1 MNPRIRGDRGDAT
14 TEMVLTVP
22 ALMLVVF
29 LIIQFGVWYHANN
42 VAEAAAQEGVR
53 AARVMDGTAA
63 AGQTTAASFMARNAP
78 GAVTGTVVSVTRN
91 TNITQVDITATL
103 AAIIPGI
110 HLPVHATAVSP
121 VERFRPPR

>member
-1 MNPRIRGDRGDAT
+1 MHPRIRGDRGDAT

-29 LIIQFGVWYHANN
+29 IIIQFGIWYHVNN

-53 AARVMDGTAA
+53 AARVMDGTAI
-63 AGQTTAASFMARNAP
+63 AGQATAAAFMVRNAP
-78 GAVTGTVVSVTRN
+78 GAVTGTVVSATRN
-91 TNITQVDITATL
+91 VNTAQVDIDATL

-110 HLPVHATAVSP
+110 RLPVHATAVSP

>member
-1 MNPRIRGDRGDAT
+1 MHPRIRGDRGDAT

-29 LIIQFGVWYHANN
+29 IIIQFGIWYHANN

-53 AARVMDGTAA
+53 AARVMDGTAT
-63 AGQTTAASFMARNAP
+63 AGQTTAAAFMTRNAP
-78 GAVTGTVVSVTRN
+78 GAVTGTVVSATRN
-91 TNITQVDITATL
+91 INIAQVDINATL

-110 HLPVHATAVSP
+110 RLPVHATAVSP
-121 VERFRPPR
+121 VERFRPAR